1 MPVSLRCQQGSTG
14 NDDEEE
20 DARKD
25 SKVATASSSADPEGR
40 CSVEEADEELEA
52 ESGRRLQFVTPR
64 SRMRCR
70 AAAGRRMAKEERR
83 ASFGEAFRISKAR
96 DQPSLHVDPSPRSV
110 TVRLGQLGMD
120 QGIWSQSPLK
130 LELDRSTTSLA
141 RTVLAAALRR
151 SKQAKHQSMRAR
163 VEQRG

>member
-1 MPVSLRCQQGSTG
+1 
-14 NDDEEE
+14 
-20 DARKD
+20 
-25 SKVATASSSADPEGR
+25 
-40 CSVEEADEELEA
+40 
-52 ESGRRLQFVTPR
+52 
-64 SRMRCR
+64 
-70 AAAGRRMAKEERR
+70 MAKEERR

-141 RTVLAAALRR
+141 SDGAGSSFETIEASEASVDA
-151 SKQAKHQSMRAR
+151 SK